1 MDENSPEGRRKLH
14 HAVLELVY
22 GLSSD
27 VSVKKNST
35 GLHMWVFKCMIVW
48 SLANMDGTGVA
59 CGIPKA
65 RGEWNPLNPIDISDD
80 FMSLQWECG

>member
-1 MDENSPEGRRKLH
+1 MHHIIYCSLYSTVSTHDKPSRSADAAETTSISSTATTQSSMTTMDENSPEGRRKLH

-35 GLHMWVFKCMIVW
+35 GLHM
-48 SLANMDGTGVA
+48 
-59 CGIPKA
+59 
-65 RGEWNPLNPIDISDD
+65 
-80 FMSLQWECG
+80 